1 MNNTTVPDNIMPDDM
16 QNMQMANGVLSKKSP
31 APDSHTHKKKTH
43 TGYDMANT
51 ASYVF
56 PEMLIFK

>member
-31 APDSHTHKKKTH
+31 APDSHTHKKKH
-43 TGYDMANT
+43 ILDMTWPTQLAMC
-51 ASYVF
+51 F
-56 PEMLIFK
+56 QRC